1 MFPPSSQCTDC
12 TWILC
17 LCPFIWSSQSNGGKA
32 LLKTLSFIYL
42 CEVIKYVCVVAFVN
56 KPTKNWPATDVKVRT
71 GNKYT
76 STHSPP
82 NWQGLTCVSLWHYRR
97 PRLTDGNVHHQDD
110 LCAHDPLVWG
120 RHWSSSCHRIRDWG
134 SSLRWAST
142 SFHPFCSLVV
152 PEVRYCL
159 ALTHTEHSSHQI
171 H

>member
-1 MFPPSSQCTDC
+1 MFPPSSHAQIALEYYVYVLLSDQVRVTGVK
-12 TWILC
+12 
-17 LCPFIWSSQSNGGKA
+17 PFWKRWV
-32 LLKTLSFIYL
+32 SFIYVKWL
-42 CEVIKYVCVVAFVN
+42 NMFASLHLSINQQK
-56 KPTKNWPATDVKVRT
+56 TDQQLMWRL
-71 GNKYT
+71 GQEINIHQ
-76 STHSPP
+76 HSPP
-82 NWQGLTCVSLWHYRR
+82 NWQGLTCVSPWHYRR

-120 RHWSSSCHRIRDWG
+120 RHRSSSCHRIRDWG

>member
-12 TWILC
+12 TSILC

-82 NWQGLTCVSLWHYRR
+82 NWQGLTCVSVTLQAPPAHRWKCPSPRR
-97 PRLTDGNVHHQDD
+97 PLRSRSTGLRETLEQLLSPDTWLRLVPQVSFNIF
-110 LCAHDPLVWG
+110 
-120 RHWSSSCHRIRDWG
+120 SSILFARRAG
-134 SSLRWAST
+134 G
-142 SFHPFCSLVV
+142 
-152 PEVRYCL
+152 
-159 ALTHTEHSSHQI
+159 
-171 H
+171 